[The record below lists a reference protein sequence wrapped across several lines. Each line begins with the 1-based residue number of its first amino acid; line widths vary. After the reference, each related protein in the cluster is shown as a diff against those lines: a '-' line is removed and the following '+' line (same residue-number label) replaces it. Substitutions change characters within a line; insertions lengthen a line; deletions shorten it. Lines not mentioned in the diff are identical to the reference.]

1 MSKNPK
7 NEQSPKQ
14 QAIAE
19 RNETAYQLI
28 EAGVKHSAATGIIQR
43 RFNVGR
49 STAYNVVQHAQIQFE
64 DFQRH
69 TSEMPEPAGIDPQE
83 VATLLALQLQ
93 NAFADGDT
101 KAMVQITKEMDRI
114 RKWSAPL
121 QTPADPLQ
129 SIPGFGRANSIAEK
143 QQQNDAIRSSVVTA
157 DRDTMQLTAI
167 QQSKKAKE
175 LAKRERELD
184 EREASHR

>member
-28 EAGVKHSAATGIIQR
+28 EAGVKHSLATRRIQYL
-43 RFNVGR
+43 FGVGR
-49 STAYNVVQHAQIQFE
+49 STAYNTVQDAQLRFE
-64 DFQRH
+64 ASQRNNPEIPEPQRMDV
-69 TSEMPEPAGIDPQE
+69 SEMR
-83 VATLLALQLQ
+83 ALFEYQLQ
-93 NAFADGDT
+93 EAFAQGDL
-101 KAMVQITKEMDRI
+101 KGMALMSKEIDRLD
-114 RKWSAPL
+114 KKSAPCP
-121 QTPADPLQ
+121 TTADPLQ
-129 SIPGFGRANSIAEK
+129 PIPGFGRANSIAEK

-184 EREASHR
+184 EREASLR